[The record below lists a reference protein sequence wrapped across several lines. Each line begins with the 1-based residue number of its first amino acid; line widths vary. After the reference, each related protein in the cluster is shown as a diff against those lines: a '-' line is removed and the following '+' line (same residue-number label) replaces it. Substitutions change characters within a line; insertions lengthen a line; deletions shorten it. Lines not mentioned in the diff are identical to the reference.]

1 MNNLKELTTRLEK
14 EKDEQAM
21 KYELKIKGKKDK
33 IRGLQTEYSEKNRNC
48 EHFKLKIEGYEQKLK
63 ELSEEN

>member
-1 MNNLKELTTRLEK
+1 
-14 EKDEQAM
+14 M

-48 EHFKLKIEGYEQKLK
+48 EHFKLKIEGYEEKLK
-63 ELSEEN
+63 ELSEENQALEADLKTLNGRLQQA

>member
-1 MNNLKELTTRLEK
+1 
-14 EKDEQAM
+14 M

-48 EHFKLKIEGYEQKLK
+48 EHFKLKIEGYE
-63 ELSEEN
+63 